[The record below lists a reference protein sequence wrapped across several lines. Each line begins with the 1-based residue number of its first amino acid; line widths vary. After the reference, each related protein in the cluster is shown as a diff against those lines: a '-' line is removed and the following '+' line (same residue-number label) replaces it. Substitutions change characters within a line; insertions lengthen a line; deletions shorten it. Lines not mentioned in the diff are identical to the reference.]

1 MAAYITV
8 MVTPATRRDNN
19 TYKLIGVK
27 MKRHSLITF
36 LLTVMLFA
44 ATASASDV
52 QFKADSAV
60 ADILFEYYGSE
71 QYASYAVSED
81 GFVDITFASNIPDDL
96 YSEILGRLK
105 KHEDIDGVLAGSS
118 GPACSL
124 F

>member
-1 MAAYITV
+1 MKLHYLVTVFLAV
-8 MVTPATRRDNN
+8 MV
-19 TYKLIGVK
+19 
-27 MKRHSLITF
+27 
-36 LLTVMLFA
+36 FA
-44 ATASASDV
+44 APVSASDE

-60 ADILFEYYGSE
+60 ADILFEYDGSE
-71 QYASYAVSED
+71 QYASYAVNED

-105 KHEDIDGVLAGSS
+105 KHKDIDGVLAGSS

>member
-1 MAAYITV
+1 MKLHYLVTV
-8 MVTPATRRDNN
+8 
-19 TYKLIGVK
+19 
-27 MKRHSLITF
+27 F
-36 LLTVMLFA
+36 LTVVVFSA
-44 ATASASDV
+44 PVSASDA

-60 ADILFEYYGSE
+60 ADILFEYDGSE
-71 QYASYAVSED
+71 QYASYAINED

-105 KHEDIDGVLAGSS
+105 KHKDIDGVLAGSS